1 VKLGG
6 PLPTSQL
13 YCLALQ
19 VRQPVIELMQLRPRI
34 RKEGWPST
42 CILTL
47 TLGTVG
53 ASKAHLTVTLASVT
67 ETIATTVAR
76 TALLAAVL
84 CCEVLV
90 ALADTLHAHAMP
102 TAVLG
107 TGGVGAVDPHIG
119 RVTHALPIHTAPVA
133 VASPR
138 TGGLITVC
146 ALPALV
152 TVAAAGL
159 REEGPVATA
168 VTAQICQEKKTWVR
182 PGGLLPWR
190 LVRDG

>member
-1 VKLGG
+1 MCTLV
-6 PLPTSQL
+6 
-13 YCLALQ
+13 
-19 VRQPVIELMQLRPRI
+19 
-34 RKEGWPST
+34 
-42 CILTL
+42 L

-53 ASKAHLTVTLASVT
+53 ASKAHLAVTLASVT

-76 TALLAAVL
+76 TALLTAVL

-107 TGGVGAVDPHIG
+107 TGSVGAVNPHIG
-119 RVTHALPIHTAPVA
+119 LVTHALPIHAAPMA
-133 VASPR
+133 AASPR
-138 TGGLITVC
+138 TDGLITVC
-146 ALPALV
+146 TLPALV

-168 VTAQICQEKKTWVR
+168 VTTQICQEKKTWVSSE
-182 PGGLLPWR
+182 GFLPWR

>member
-1 VKLGG
+1 M
-6 PLPTSQL
+6 
-13 YCLALQ
+13 A
-19 VRQPVIELMQLRPRI
+19 
-34 RKEGWPST
+34 
-42 CILTL
+42 L

-67 ETIATTVAR
+67 EAVAATVAR

-84 CCEVLV
+84 RREVLV
-90 ALADTLHAHAMP
+90 TLADTLHAHAMP
-102 TAVLG
+102 AAVLG
-107 TGGVGAVDPHIG
+107 AGGVGAVDAHIG

-133 VASPR
+133 AASPR
-138 TGGLITVC
+138 TGGPLTVS

-168 VTAQICQEKKTWVR
+168 MTAQICR
-182 PGGLLPWR
+182 G
-190 LVRDG
+190 